1 MKKFYEELC
10 AQLWSVVT
18 KRFSEEKQP
27 GWGTWASG
35 CFGDELADCYFEAT
49 EDEIALEVRDS
60 YEDLLPWYCIKTVE
74 IDLTVATVG
83 EVQGLAEE
91 FYNAFMAFHD
101 EMGREAFEDA
111 KYFFSDFGGF
121 E

>member
-1 MKKFYEELC
+1 MMKFFNELR

-18 KRFSEEKQP
+18 KRFLEEKQP

-60 YEDLLPWYCIKTVE
+60 YELPWYCIKTVE

-83 EVQGLAEE
+83 EVQELAEE
-91 FYNAFMAFHD
+91 FYNSFMAFHD
-101 EMGREAFEDA
+101 EMERLAFEDS
-111 KYFFSDFGGF
+111 KEFFSDFGGF